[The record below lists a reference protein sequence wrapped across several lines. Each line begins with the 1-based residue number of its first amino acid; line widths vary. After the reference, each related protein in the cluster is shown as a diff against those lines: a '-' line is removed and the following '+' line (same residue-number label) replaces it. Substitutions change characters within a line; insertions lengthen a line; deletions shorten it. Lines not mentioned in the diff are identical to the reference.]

1 MQTIIRNG
9 VKYELRENGTA
20 VLKKYEG
27 NDSKVAIP
35 YEVEG
40 HRVTVV
46 GKNAFKDCSSLKE
59 ITIPNKAIEN
69 CRNAFYGCPS
79 LEVIYLTNKRRGNN

>member
-46 GKNAFKDCSSLKE
+46 GKNAFKDCSSLTK
-59 ITIPNKAIEN
+59 ITLPD
-69 CRNAFYGCPS
+69 G
-79 LEVIYLTNKRRGNN
+79 LTKIKQNVFLQLHIS